1 MIFLSFF
8 FLFSVQFKVIA
19 HITSHRFFPWK
30 KGPWADGQ
38 LKHNT
43 PASLVLL
50 WTCSSL
56 LPLLPPPAPA
66 RLAFISSPTANCTLD
81 EVWRSCRNGSYLQ
94 TSHSLGFF
102 FFFYL
107 SPAVT
112 RGATCLLV
120 RRSGTDAPLFSEGLA
135 SNWLLLFIECGSDFA
150 THASTFH

>member
-8 FLFSVQFKVIA
+8 FFSFSVQFKVIA

-30 KGPWADGQ
+30 KAPWADGQ

-56 LPLLPPPAPA
+56 LPLLPPLLDSLSFPRRQLIA
-66 RLAFISSPTANCTLD
+66 RWTRFGVLVGMDHICRRPTVL
-81 EVWRSCRNGSYLQ
+81 
-94 TSHSLGFF
+94 FF
-102 FFFYL
+102 CFFYL